1 MQIIYHYKHKN
12 NKGKSMT
19 STYINDEIY
28 KYLLN
33 KYNKMALNKKELA
46 YELGVSVS
54 SINNAIVKGKGIP
67 AYVKANNDSKNSKVS
82 FSLLAIANYMSN
94 HTVKVA

>member
-1 MQIIYHYKHKN
+1 
-12 NKGKSMT
+12 MT

>member
-1 MQIIYHYKHKN
+1 MK
-12 NKGKSMT
+12 

-33 KYNKMALNKKELA
+33 KYNKMTLNKEELA

-54 SINNAIVKGKGIP
+54 SINNAIVQGKGIP
-67 AYVKANNDSKNSKVS
+67 EYAKLGKAANSRVV
-82 FSLLAIANYMSN
+82 FSLHAIAIYMSN